1 VVDIGPGSPTGMV
14 AGTGAKFPPRYRD
27 AIFALDWTFGTIY
40 AIHLEPHGSSY
51 IGKAEPFLYGAPL
64 PLTDA
69 VIGDDGAL
77 YFTIGGRNT
86 QSALY
91 RVHYWKMIPTGER
104 VAEAPETVAA
114 RALRRELE
122 AFHGKEHPEAVAKAW
137 PHLGSPD
144 RFLRSA
150 ARVAIESQP
159 VAS

>member
-40 AIHLEPHGSSY
+40 AIHLEPQGSSY
-51 IGKAEPFLYGAPL
+51 TGKAEPFLHGAPL
-64 PLTDA
+64 PVTDA

-91 RVHYWKMIPTGER
+91 RVRYTELTPAAGER
-104 VAEAPETVAA
+104 IAEAPETVAA

-122 AFHGKEHPEAVAKAW
+122 AFHGKEHPVAVEKAL
-137 PHLGSPD
+137 PHLG
-144 RFLRSA
+144 
-150 ARVAIESQP
+150 
-159 VAS
+159 